1 MTTNYKVTEL
11 FFIIYESCKLFKA
24 ENAGKL
30 HEDNRGVKRRCRQAL
45 LSDSKIMTILLYSH
59 FCTFRNFKHYC
70 LLFIKGKMKSYFP
83 KAVSYNRIVEL
94 ESRVFFQL
102 TFFLNLGLLKYVLA

>member
-45 LSDSKIMTILLYSH
+45 LSDSEIMTILLYSH
-59 FCTFRNFKHYC
+59 FVHSAISSTTACSSLR
-70 LLFIKGKMKSYFP
+70 
-83 KAVSYNRIVEL
+83 AR
-94 ESRVFFQL
+94 
-102 TFFLNLGLLKYVLA
+102 